1 MTNEILYL
9 GDIIS
14 RQDAIAIGAKL
25 YFNKTPCKFG
35 HIEQRNVKTC
45 VCLECAKISRIKHL
59 DCNPFARQDAAEKY
73 RRSTKGKA
81 AQARASAKYRR
92 RLRNERD
99 DDSLQ
104 L

>member
-1 MTNEILYL
+1 MTVYDYTN
-9 GDIIS
+9 DIIS
-14 RQDAIAIGAKL
+14 RSSALDAGVTR
-25 YFNKTPCKFG
+25 YFTGKPCING
-35 HIEQRNVKTC
+35 HTSQRTVKTYRC
-45 VCLECAKISRIKHL
+45 VVCHSEGIARSL